1 MTELPKMYNVSNF
14 MNGWLV
20 GDFQPALLRTAEIE
34 VAIKTYAAAEREAS
48 HYQLKAHEATLVISG
63 ECMLAGHHL
72 VAGDILVIPPLFAG
86 DFEALEDCTVLAIK
100 WPSLPEDKVL
110 A

>member
-1 MTELPKMYNVSNF
+1 MIELPKRYKVSNF

-20 GDFQPALLRTAEIE
+20 GDFQPTLLRTPEIE
-34 VAIKTYAAAEREAS
+34 VAIKTYSAGEREAS
-48 HYQLKAHEATLVISG
+48 HYQLTAHEATLVISG
-63 ECMLAGHHL
+63 QCMLAGHHL

-86 DFEALEDCTVLAIK
+86 DFEALEDCTILAIK
-100 WPSLPEDKVL
+100 WPSLPDDKVL

>member
-1 MTELPKMYNVSNF
+1 VTDSPKRYNVSNF

-20 GDFQPALLRTAEIE
+20 GDFQPALLRTANVE
-34 VAIKTYAAAEREAS
+34 VAIKSYSAKEREAS

-72 VAGDILVIPPLFAG
+72 VPGDILVIPPLFPG
-86 DFEALEDCTVLAIK
+86 DFEALDDCVILAIK
-100 WPSLPEDKVL
+100 WPSLPEDKVFS
-110 A
+110 

>member
-1 MTELPKMYNVSNF
+1 MTELPKRYNASNF
-14 MNGWLV
+14 LNGWLV

-34 VAIKTYAAAEREAS
+34 VAIKTFAAGEQEPR
-48 HYQLKAHEATLVISG
+48 HLQLKAHEATLVISG

-86 DFEALEDCTVLAIK
+86 EFQALEDCTLLAIK

-110 A
+110 V